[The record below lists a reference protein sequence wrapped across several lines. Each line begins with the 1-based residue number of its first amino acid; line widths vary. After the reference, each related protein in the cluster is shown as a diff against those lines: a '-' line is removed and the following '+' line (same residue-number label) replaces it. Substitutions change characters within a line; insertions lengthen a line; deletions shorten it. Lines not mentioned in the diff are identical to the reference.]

1 MGKRMGSE
9 DIQKPVSPAL
19 AAGSR
24 VIRGFPGHRPG
35 LLDFYDELF
44 SGTVDITLYIPVL
57 NEEQGICRTLD
68 TIAEAARQTGT
79 TYEAHVFDD
88 ASTDRTADVVER
100 YMREHPETDITLVR
114 HERRRGIARNCY
126 DSAFLAKGRYH
137 RIAWGDN
144 VEPVETFVNIFRAL
158 DKADVIVPCH
168 RTILGKSRSRIL
180 LSRAFATLV
189 HLLSGHKPRYYNG
202 GNCYRR
208 SYVLRYHTEG
218 TGFGFQAELL
228 TRVLDQGASFV
239 EVDAVS
245 YERKAGRSKALQ
257 WRNWVSV
264 AWSLTKIFARRMR
277 SLIIGR
283 D

>member
-9 DIQKPVSPAL
+9 DIQQPAARPL
-19 AAGSR
+19 AGAAH
-24 VIRGFPGHRPG
+24 VIHGFPGRRPG

-44 SGTVDITLYIPVL
+44 GGTVDITLYIPVL
-57 NEEQGICRTLD
+57 NEEQGICGTLD
-68 TIAEAARQTGT
+68 TIAEAARRTGI

-88 ASTDRTADVVER
+88 ASTDRTAEVVER
-100 YMREHPETDITLVR
+100 YMREHPEADITLVR

-137 RIAWGDN
+137 RIAWGDD

-168 RTILGKSRSRIL
+168 RTIIGKSRSRIL

-189 HLLSGHKPRYYNG
+189 RLLSGHKPRYYNA

-208 SYVLRYHTEG
+208 PYVLRYHTEG

-245 YERKAGRSKALQ
+245 CERKAGRSKALE

-277 SLIIGR
+277 GIIIGR

>member
-1 MGKRMGSE
+1 
-9 DIQKPVSPAL
+9 
-19 AAGSR
+19 
-24 VIRGFPGHRPG
+24 
-35 LLDFYDELF
+35 
-44 SGTVDITLYIPVL
+44 
-57 NEEQGICRTLD
+57 
-68 TIAEAARQTGT
+68 
-79 TYEAHVFDD
+79 
-88 ASTDRTADVVER
+88 
-100 YMREHPETDITLVR
+100 LVR
-114 HERRRGIARNCY
+114 
-126 DSAFLAKGRYH
+126 
-137 RIAWGDN
+137 
-144 VEPVETFVNIFRAL
+144 
-158 DKADVIVPCH
+158 
-168 RTILGKSRSRIL
+168 
-180 LSRAFATLV
+180 
-189 HLLSGHKPRYYNG
+189 LLSGHKPRYYNG

-228 TRVLDQGASFV
+228 TRVLDEGASFV

>member
-1 MGKRMGSE
+1 MANE
-9 DIQKPVSPAL
+9 DEKGAHQAPGAK
-19 AAGSR
+19 SR
-24 VIRGFPGHRPG
+24 VIRGFPGRRPG

-44 SGTVDITLYIPVL
+44 GGTVDITLYIPVL
-57 NEEQGICRTLD
+57 NEEDGISGTLD

-79 TYEAHVFDD
+79 TYEVHVFDD
-88 ASTDRTADVVER
+88 ASTDRTALVVER
-100 YMREHPETDITLVR
+100 YMEAHPEVDITLVR

-144 VEPVETFVNIFRAL
+144 VEPAETFVNIFRAL
-158 DKADVIVPCH
+158 DKADVIVACH
-168 RTILGKSRSRIL
+168 RTIIGKSRSRIL

-189 HLLSGHKPRYYNG
+189 RLLSGHKPRYYNG

-239 EVDAVS
+239 EADAIS

-264 AWSLTKIFARRMR
+264 GWSLTKIFVRRLR
-277 SLIIGR
+277 GLIIGR

>member
-1 MGKRMGSE
+1 MANE
-9 DIQKPVSPAL
+9 DTK
-19 AAGSR
+19 AAAPQASGAKAR
-24 VIRGFPGHRPG
+24 VIRGFPGRRPG

-44 SGTVDITLYIPVL
+44 GGTVDITLYVPVL
-57 NEEQGICRTLD
+57 NEEDGIGGTLD

-79 TYEAHVFDD
+79 TYEVHVFDD
-88 ASTDRTADVVER
+88 ASTDRTAEVVER
-100 YMREHPETDITLVR
+100 YMAAHPDMDITLVR
-114 HERRRGIARNCY
+114 HGRRRGIARNCY

-137 RIAWGDN
+137 RIAWGDD

-168 RTILGKSRSRIL
+168 RTIMGKSRARIL
-180 LSRAFATLV
+180 LSRTFATLV
-189 HLLSGHKPRYYNG
+189 RLLSGHKPRYYNG

-239 EVDAVS
+239 EIDAVS
-245 YERKAGRSKALQ
+245 YERKAGHSKALQ

-264 AWSLTKIFARRMR
+264 GWSLTKIFVRRLR
-277 SLIIGR
+277 GLIIGR

>member
-1 MGKRMGSE
+1 MANEEAK
-9 DIQKPVSPAL
+9 SPA
-19 AAGSR
+19 AQPPGPNAR
-24 VIRGFPGHRPG
+24 VLRGFPGRRPG
-35 LLDFYDELF
+35 LLDFYDELYG
-44 SGTVDITLYIPVL
+44 GTIDITLFVPVL
-57 NEEQGICRTLD
+57 NEEEGIVGTLD

-79 TYEAHVFDD
+79 SYEVHVFDD
-88 ASTDRTADVVER
+88 ASTDRTAEVVER
-100 YMREHPETDITLVR
+100 YMREHRDMELTLVR
-114 HERRRGIARNCY
+114 HRRRRGIARNCY

-137 RIAWGDN
+137 RIAWGDD
-144 VEPVETFVNIFRAL
+144 VEPVETFVNIFKAL

-168 RTILGKSRSRIL
+168 RTIMGKSRTRIL
-180 LSRAFATLV
+180 LSRTFATLV
-189 HLLSGHKPRYYNG
+189 RLLSGHKPRYYNG

-208 SYVLRYHTEG
+208 SLVLRYHTEG

-228 TRVLDQGASFV
+228 TRVLDHGASFV

-264 AWSLTKIFARRMR
+264 GWSLTKIFVRRMR
-277 SLIIGR
+277 GLIIGR

>member
-1 MGKRMGSE
+1 MVEEELKSS
-9 DIQKPVSPAL
+9 VAPAPR
-19 AAGSR
+19 AKAR
-24 VIRGFPGHRPG
+24 VMRGFPGRRPG
-35 LLDFYDELF
+35 LLDFYDELYG
-44 SGTVDITLYIPVL
+44 GTIDITLFVPVL
-57 NEEQGICRTLD
+57 NEETGIVGTLD
-68 TIAEAARQTGT
+68 TIAAAARQTGT
-79 TYEAHVFDD
+79 SYEVHVFDD
-88 ASTDRTADVVER
+88 ASTDGTANVVER
-100 YMREHPETDITLVR
+100 YMHEHPEMDLTLVR
-114 HERRRGIARNCY
+114 HQRRRGIARNCY

-137 RIAWGDN
+137 RIAWGDD

-158 DKADVIVPCH
+158 DTADVIVPCH
-168 RTILGKSRSRIL
+168 RTIIGKSRARIL

-189 HLLSGHKPRYYNG
+189 RLLSGHKPRYYNG

-208 SYVLRYHTEG
+208 SLVLRYHTEG

-239 EVDAVS
+239 EIDAVS

-264 AWSLTKIFARRMR
+264 GWSLTKIFARRMR
-277 SLIIGR
+277 GLIIGR

>member
-1 MGKRMGSE
+1 MANE
-9 DIQKPVSPAL
+9 DAKGAAPQ
-19 AAGSR
+19 AAGAKAR
-24 VIRGFPGHRPG
+24 VIRGFPGRRPG

-44 SGTVDITLYIPVL
+44 GGTVDITLYVPVL
-57 NEEQGICRTLD
+57 NEEDGIGGTLD

-79 TYEAHVFDD
+79 TYEVHVFDD
-88 ASTDRTADVVER
+88 ASTDRTAQVVER
-100 YMREHPETDITLVR
+100 YMGAHPDMDITLVR

-137 RIAWGDN
+137 RIAWGDD

-168 RTILGKSRSRIL
+168 RTIMGKSRFRIL
-180 LSRAFATLV
+180 LSRTFATLV
-189 HLLSGHKPRYYNG
+189 RLLSGHKPRYYNG

-245 YERKAGRSKALQ
+245 YERKAGHSKALQ

-264 AWSLTKIFARRMR
+264 GWSLTKIFARRMR
-277 SLIIGR
+277 GLIIGR